1 MLLELQYPFDSEFI
15 LKKSK
20 SLKRRLLE
28 ENTARIKKKIA
39 VLGGSTT
46 HDMLLELQYPFDSE
60 FILKKSKSLKRRLLE
75 ENTARIKKKIAVLGG
90 STTHDVVRILELF
103 LLNQGIEPEFYESE
117 YGMYW
122 EDAMFGNEELNA
134 FAPDMIYIHTS
145 LRNLRSFPEPSD
157 SREAVEEKLAAE
169 YGAMFGNEELNA
181 FAPDMIYI
189 HTSLRNLRSFP
200 EPSDSREAVEE
211 KLAAEYGRFET
222 MWEKLAQE
230 RQCPV
235 IQNNFEYPY
244 FRLMGNQDGADIH
257 GRTYY
262 VNEMNRRF
270 AAYAQEHQNFF
281 INDINYQSAVYGLDE
296 WSAPEYWHM
305 YKYSLCLKAIP
316 WLAHNVANIVK
327 SVFGKNKKS
336 LVLDLDNTLWG
347 GIVGDD
353 GPENLEIGQE
363 NKKSLVLDLDN
374 TLWGGIV
381 GDDGPENLEIGQE
394 TNMGQVFAEFQSYV
408 KLLKDYG
415 VMLNVAS
422 KNEEENALAGLNHP
436 AGVLRPDDFLLIKA
450 NWEPKSLD
458 YGVMLNVASKNEEEN
473 ALAGLNHPAGVLR
486 PDDFLLIKA
495 NWEPKSLNIEQIAQQ
510 LNILPDSL
518 VFADDNPA
526 EREIVRQQTAGVTAP
541 EIGRPEDYIR
551 VLDRG
556 GYFEVTSLSDDDRK
570 RNEMYQANLK
580 REQQQASFADYADYL
595 RSLEMTGVVRP
606 FEPVYMGRIAQLT
619 NKSNQFN
626 LTTQRFTQAQIE
638 QMAADEKYI
647 TLYGKLADKFGD
659 NGVVSV
665 VIAEKDGNCAHIRLW
680 LMSCRVL
687 KRDMELAML
696 DGLAETAPISVCG

>member
-20 SLKRRLLE
+20 SLKRRL
-28 ENTARIKKKIA
+28 
-39 VLGGSTT
+39 
-46 HDMLLELQYPFDSE
+46 M
-60 FILKKSKSLKRRLLE
+60 E

-145 LRNLRSFPEPSD
+145 LRNLRSFPES
-157 SREAVEEKLAAE
+157 
-169 YGAMFGNEELNA
+169 
-181 FAPDMIYI
+181 
-189 HTSLRNLRSFP
+189 
-200 EPSDSREAVEE
+200 SDSREAVEE

-305 YKYSLCLKAIP
+305 YKYSLCLEAIP

-363 NKKSLVLDLDN
+363 
-374 TLWGGIV
+374 
-381 GDDGPENLEIGQE
+381 

-408 KLLKDYG
+408 KLLK
-415 VMLNVAS
+415 
-422 KNEEENALAGLNHP
+422 
-436 AGVLRPDDFLLIKA
+436 
-450 NWEPKSLD
+450 D

-638 QMAADEKYI
+638 QIAADEKYI

-696 DGLAETAPISVCG
+696 DGLAERCLAEGISTLYGYYYPTAKNNMVREFYGQLGFERISEDEAGNTGWKLSLTGYENKNHVIEVEN

>member
-28 ENTARIKKKIA
+28 ENT
-39 VLGGSTT
+39 V
-46 HDMLLELQYPFDSE
+46 
-60 FILKKSKSLKRRLLE
+60 
-75 ENTARIKKKIAVLGG
+75 RIKKKIAVLGG

-157 SREAVEEKLAAE
+157 SREE
-169 YGAMFGNEELNA
+169 
-181 FAPDMIYI
+181 
-189 HTSLRNLRSFP
+189 
-200 EPSDSREAVEE
+200 VEE

-270 AAYAQEHQNFF
+270 AVYAQEHQNFF

-363 NKKSLVLDLDN
+363 
-374 TLWGGIV
+374 
-381 GDDGPENLEIGQE
+381 

-408 KLLKDYG
+408 KLLK
-415 VMLNVAS
+415 
-422 KNEEENALAGLNHP
+422 
-436 AGVLRPDDFLLIKA
+436 
-450 NWEPKSLD
+450 D

-595 RSLEMTGVVRP
+595 RSLEMTGVVRA

-696 DGLAETAPISVCG
+696 DGLAERCLAEGISTLYGYYYPTAKNNMVREFYGQLGFERISEDEAGNTGWKLSLTGYENKNHVIEVEN

>member
-1 MLLELQYPFDSEFI
+1 
-15 LKKSK
+15 
-20 SLKRRLLE
+20 
-28 ENTARIKKKIA
+28 
-39 VLGGSTT
+39 
-46 HDMLLELQYPFDSE
+46 MLLELQYPFDSE

-157 SREAVEEKLAAE
+157 SREAVEEKLE
-169 YGAMFGNEELNA
+169 
-181 FAPDMIYI
+181 
-189 HTSLRNLRSFP
+189 
-200 EPSDSREAVEE
+200 
-211 KLAAEYGRFET
+211 AEYGRFET

-363 NKKSLVLDLDN
+363 
-374 TLWGGIV
+374 
-381 GDDGPENLEIGQE
+381 

-450 NWEPKSLD
+450 NWEPKSL
-458 YGVMLNVASKNEEEN
+458 
-473 ALAGLNHPAGVLR
+473 
-486 PDDFLLIKA
+486 
-495 NWEPKSLNIEQIAQQ
+495 NIEQIAHQ

-696 DGLAETAPISVCG
+696 DGLAERCLAEGISTLYGYYYPTAKNNMVREFYGQLGFERISEDEAGNTGWKLSLTGYENKNHVIEVEN

>member
-1 MLLELQYPFDSEFI
+1 
-15 LKKSK
+15 
-20 SLKRRLLE
+20 
-28 ENTARIKKKIA
+28 
-39 VLGGSTT
+39 
-46 HDMLLELQYPFDSE
+46 MLLELQYPFDSE

-122 EDAMFGNEELNA
+122 ED
-134 FAPDMIYIHTS
+134 
-145 LRNLRSFPEPSD
+145 
-157 SREAVEEKLAAE
+157 
-169 YGAMFGNEELNA
+169 AMFGNEELNA

-363 NKKSLVLDLDN
+363 
-374 TLWGGIV
+374 
-381 GDDGPENLEIGQE
+381 

-408 KLLKDYG
+408 KLLK
-415 VMLNVAS
+415 
-422 KNEEENALAGLNHP
+422 
-436 AGVLRPDDFLLIKA
+436 
-450 NWEPKSLD
+450 D

-580 REQQQASFADYADYL
+580 REQQQASYADYADYL
-595 RSLEMTGVVRP
+595 RSLEMTGVVRA

-665 VIAEKDGNCAHIRLW
+665 VIAEKNGDCAHIRLW

-696 DGLAETAPISVCG
+696 DGLAERCLAEGISTLYGYYYPTAKNNMVREFYGQLGFERISEDEAGNTGWKLSLTGYENKNHVIEVEN

>member
-20 SLKRRLLE
+20 SLKRRL
-28 ENTARIKKKIA
+28 
-39 VLGGSTT
+39 
-46 HDMLLELQYPFDSE
+46 M
-60 FILKKSKSLKRRLLE
+60 E

-122 EDAMFGNEELNA
+122 ED
-134 FAPDMIYIHTS
+134 
-145 LRNLRSFPEPSD
+145 
-157 SREAVEEKLAAE
+157 
-169 YGAMFGNEELNA
+169 AMFGNEELNA

-363 NKKSLVLDLDN
+363 
-374 TLWGGIV
+374 
-381 GDDGPENLEIGQE
+381 

-450 NWEPKSLD
+450 NWEPKSL
-458 YGVMLNVASKNEEEN
+458 
-473 ALAGLNHPAGVLR
+473 
-486 PDDFLLIKA
+486 
-495 NWEPKSLNIEQIAQQ
+495 NIEQIAHQ

-665 VIAEKDGNCAHIRLW
+665 VIAEKNGDCAHIRLW

-696 DGLAETAPISVCG
+696 DGLAERCLAEGISTLYGYYYPTAKNNMVREFYGQLGFERISEDEAGNTGWKLSLTGYENKNHVIEVEN

>member
-28 ENTARIKKKIA
+28 ENT
-39 VLGGSTT
+39 V
-46 HDMLLELQYPFDSE
+46 
-60 FILKKSKSLKRRLLE
+60 
-75 ENTARIKKKIAVLGG
+75 RIKKKIAVLGG

-157 SREAVEEKLAAE
+157 SREE
-169 YGAMFGNEELNA
+169 
-181 FAPDMIYI
+181 
-189 HTSLRNLRSFP
+189 
-200 EPSDSREAVEE
+200 VEE

-270 AAYAQEHQNFF
+270 AVYAQEHQNFF

-363 NKKSLVLDLDN
+363 
-374 TLWGGIV
+374 
-381 GDDGPENLEIGQE
+381 

-408 KLLKDYG
+408 KLLK
-415 VMLNVAS
+415 
-422 KNEEENALAGLNHP
+422 
-436 AGVLRPDDFLLIKA
+436 
-450 NWEPKSLD
+450 D

-665 VIAEKDGNCAHIRLW
+665 VVAEKDGDCAHIRLW

-696 DGLAETAPISVCG
+696 DGLAERCLAEGISTLYGYYYPTAKNNMVREFYGQLGFERISEDEAGNTGWKLSLTGYENKNHVIEVEN

>member
-1 MLLELQYPFDSEFI
+1 
-15 LKKSK
+15 
-20 SLKRRLLE
+20 
-28 ENTARIKKKIA
+28 
-39 VLGGSTT
+39 
-46 HDMLLELQYPFDSE
+46 MLLELQYPFDSE

-122 EDAMFGNEELNA
+122 ED
-134 FAPDMIYIHTS
+134 
-145 LRNLRSFPEPSD
+145 
-157 SREAVEEKLAAE
+157 
-169 YGAMFGNEELNA
+169 AMFGNEELNA

-363 NKKSLVLDLDN
+363 
-374 TLWGGIV
+374 
-381 GDDGPENLEIGQE
+381 

-408 KLLKDYG
+408 KLLK
-415 VMLNVAS
+415 
-422 KNEEENALAGLNHP
+422 
-436 AGVLRPDDFLLIKA
+436 
-450 NWEPKSLD
+450 D

-665 VIAEKDGNCAHIRLW
+665 VIAEKDGDCAHIRLW

-696 DGLAETAPISVCG
+696 DGLTERCLAEGISTLYGYYYPTAKNNMVREFYGQLGFERISEDEAGNTGWKLSLAGYENKNHVIEVEN

>member
-20 SLKRRLLE
+20 SLKRRL
-28 ENTARIKKKIA
+28 
-39 VLGGSTT
+39 
-46 HDMLLELQYPFDSE
+46 M
-60 FILKKSKSLKRRLLE
+60 E

-122 EDAMFGNEELNA
+122 ED
-134 FAPDMIYIHTS
+134 
-145 LRNLRSFPEPSD
+145 
-157 SREAVEEKLAAE
+157 
-169 YGAMFGNEELNA
+169 AMFGNEELNA

-363 NKKSLVLDLDN
+363 
-374 TLWGGIV
+374 
-381 GDDGPENLEIGQE
+381 
-394 TNMGQVFAEFQSYV
+394 TNMGQVFAAFQSYV
-408 KLLKDYG
+408 KLL
-415 VMLNVAS
+415 
-422 KNEEENALAGLNHP
+422 
-436 AGVLRPDDFLLIKA
+436 I
-450 NWEPKSLD
+450 D

-696 DGLAETAPISVCG
+696 DGLAERCLAEGISTLYGYYYPTAKNNMVREFYGQLGFERISEDEAGNTGWKLSLTGYENKNHVIEVEN

>member
-1 MLLELQYPFDSEFI
+1 
-15 LKKSK
+15 
-20 SLKRRLLE
+20 
-28 ENTARIKKKIA
+28 
-39 VLGGSTT
+39 
-46 HDMLLELQYPFDSE
+46 MLLELQYPFDSE

-122 EDAMFGNEELNA
+122 ED
-134 FAPDMIYIHTS
+134 
-145 LRNLRSFPEPSD
+145 
-157 SREAVEEKLAAE
+157 
-169 YGAMFGNEELNA
+169 AMFGNEELNA

-363 NKKSLVLDLDN
+363 
-374 TLWGGIV
+374 
-381 GDDGPENLEIGQE
+381 

-450 NWEPKSLD
+450 NWEPKSL
-458 YGVMLNVASKNEEEN
+458 
-473 ALAGLNHPAGVLR
+473 
-486 PDDFLLIKA
+486 
-495 NWEPKSLNIEQIAQQ
+495 NIEQIAHQ

-595 RSLEMTGVVRP
+595 RSLEMMGVVRP

-696 DGLAETAPISVCG
+696 DGLAERCLAEGISTLYGYYYPTAKNNMVREFYGQLGFERISEDEAGNTGWKFSLTGYENKNHVIEVEN

>member
-1 MLLELQYPFDSEFI
+1 
-15 LKKSK
+15 
-20 SLKRRLLE
+20 
-28 ENTARIKKKIA
+28 
-39 VLGGSTT
+39 
-46 HDMLLELQYPFDSE
+46 MLLELQYPFDSE

-122 EDAMFGNEELNA
+122 ED
-134 FAPDMIYIHTS
+134 
-145 LRNLRSFPEPSD
+145 
-157 SREAVEEKLAAE
+157 
-169 YGAMFGNEELNA
+169 AMFGNEELNA

-363 NKKSLVLDLDN
+363 
-374 TLWGGIV
+374 
-381 GDDGPENLEIGQE
+381 

-408 KLLKDYG
+408 KLLK
-415 VMLNVAS
+415 
-422 KNEEENALAGLNHP
+422 
-436 AGVLRPDDFLLIKA
+436 
-450 NWEPKSLD
+450 D

-595 RSLEMTGVVRP
+595 RSLEMTGVVRA

-696 DGLAETAPISVCG
+696 DGLAERCLAEGISTLYGYYYPTAKNNMVREFYGQLGFERISEDEAGNTGWKLSLTGYENKNHVIEVEN

>member
-28 ENTARIKKKIA
+28 ENT
-39 VLGGSTT
+39 
-46 HDMLLELQYPFDSE
+46 P
-60 FILKKSKSLKRRLLE
+60 
-75 ENTARIKKKIAVLGG
+75 RIKKKIAVLGG

-122 EDAMFGNEELNA
+122 EDAMFGSKELND
-134 FAPDMIYIHTS
+134 FAPDLIYIHTNI
-145 LRNLRSFPEPSD
+145 RNLKSFPEPGD
-157 SREAVEEKLAAE
+157 SK
-169 YGAMFGNEELNA
+169 
-181 FAPDMIYI
+181 
-189 HTSLRNLRSFP
+189 
-200 EPSDSREAVEE
+200 EAVEE
-211 KLAAEYGRFET
+211 KLAAEYGRFES
-222 MWEKLAQE
+222 MWEKLAQDWH
-230 RQCPV
+230 CPV

-244 FRLMGNQDGADIH
+244 FRLMGNQDGADVH
-257 GRTYY
+257 GRTFY

-270 AAYAQEHQNFF
+270 AAYAQGHPNFF
-281 INDINYQSAVYGLDE
+281 LNDINYQSAVYGLDE

-327 SVFGKNKKS
+327 SIFGKNKKS

-363 NKKSLVLDLDN
+363 
-374 TLWGGIV
+374 T
-381 GDDGPENLEIGQE
+381 NL
-394 TNMGQVFAEFQSYV
+394 GQVFAEFQSYV

-450 NWEPKSLD
+450 NWEPKS
-458 YGVMLNVASKNEEEN
+458 
-473 ALAGLNHPAGVLR
+473 
-486 PDDFLLIKA
+486 I
-495 NWEPKSLNIEQIAQQ
+495 NIEQIAKQ

-580 REQQQASFADYADYL
+580 REQQQASFADYAEYL
-595 RSLEMTGVVRP
+595 RSLEMRGVIRA

-638 QMAADEKYI
+638 QMAADKKYI
-647 TLYGKLADKFGD
+647 TLYGKLEDKFGD

-665 VIAEKDGNCAHIRLW
+665 VIAEKDGTSAHIRLW

-696 DGLAETAPISVCG
+696 DGLAGRCLSEGIETLYGYYYPTAKNNMVREFYGQLGFEKLAEDKEGNTEWKLSLAGYENKNHVIEVEN

>member
-20 SLKRRLLE
+20 SLKRRL
-28 ENTARIKKKIA
+28 
-39 VLGGSTT
+39 
-46 HDMLLELQYPFDSE
+46 M
-60 FILKKSKSLKRRLLE
+60 E

-90 STTHDVVRILELF
+90 STTHDVIRILELF

-134 FAPDMIYIHTS
+134 FAPDI
-145 LRNLRSFPEPSD
+145 
-157 SREAVEEKLAAE
+157 
-169 YGAMFGNEELNA
+169 
-181 FAPDMIYI
+181 IYI

-327 SVFGKNKKS
+327 SIFGK
-336 LVLDLDNTLWG
+336 
-347 GIVGDD
+347 
-353 GPENLEIGQE
+353 

-408 KLLKDYG
+408 KLLK
-415 VMLNVAS
+415 
-422 KNEEENALAGLNHP
+422 
-436 AGVLRPDDFLLIKA
+436 
-450 NWEPKSLD
+450 D

-665 VIAEKDGNCAHIRLW
+665 VIAEKDGDCAHIRLW

-696 DGLAETAPISVCG
+696 DGLAERCLAEGIGTLYGYYYPTAKNNMVREFYGQLGFERISEDEAGNTGWKLSLTGYENKNHVIEVEN

>member
-28 ENTARIKKKIA
+28 ENT
-39 VLGGSTT
+39 
-46 HDMLLELQYPFDSE
+46 P
-60 FILKKSKSLKRRLLE
+60 
-75 ENTARIKKKIAVLGG
+75 RIKKKIAVLGG

-122 EDAMFGNEELNA
+122 EDAMFGSKELND
-134 FAPDMIYIHTS
+134 FAPDLIYIHTNI
-145 LRNLRSFPEPSD
+145 RNLKSFPEPGD
-157 SREAVEEKLAAE
+157 SK
-169 YGAMFGNEELNA
+169 
-181 FAPDMIYI
+181 
-189 HTSLRNLRSFP
+189 
-200 EPSDSREAVEE
+200 EAVEE
-211 KLAAEYGRFET
+211 KLAAEYGRFES
-222 MWEKLAQE
+222 MWEKLAQDWH
-230 RQCPV
+230 CPV

-244 FRLMGNQDGADIH
+244 FRLMGNQDGADVH
-257 GRTYY
+257 GRTFY

-270 AAYAQEHQNFF
+270 AAYAQGHPNFF
-281 INDINYQSAVYGLDE
+281 LNDINYQSAVYGLDE

-327 SVFGKNKKS
+327 SIFGK
-336 LVLDLDNTLWG
+336 
-347 GIVGDD
+347 
-353 GPENLEIGQE
+353 

-450 NWEPKSLD
+450 NWEPKS
-458 YGVMLNVASKNEEEN
+458 
-473 ALAGLNHPAGVLR
+473 
-486 PDDFLLIKA
+486 I
-495 NWEPKSLNIEQIAQQ
+495 NIEQIAKQ

-580 REQQQASFADYADYL
+580 REQQQASFADYAEYL
-595 RSLEMTGVVRP
+595 RSLEMRGVIRA

-619 NKSNQFN
+619 NKRNQFN

-638 QMAADEKYI
+638 QMAADKKYI
-647 TLYGKLADKFGD
+647 TLYGKLEDKFGD

-665 VIAEKDGNCAHIRLW
+665 VIAEKDGTSAHIRLW

-696 DGLAETAPISVCG
+696 DGLAGRCLAEGIETLYGYYYPTAKNNMVREFYGQLGFEKLAEDKEGNTEWKLSLAGYENKNHVIEVEN

>member
-20 SLKRRLLE
+20 SLKRRL
-28 ENTARIKKKIA
+28 
-39 VLGGSTT
+39 
-46 HDMLLELQYPFDSE
+46 M
-60 FILKKSKSLKRRLLE
+60 E

-122 EDAMFGNEELNA
+122 ED
-134 FAPDMIYIHTS
+134 
-145 LRNLRSFPEPSD
+145 
-157 SREAVEEKLAAE
+157 
-169 YGAMFGNEELNA
+169 AMFGNEELNA

-363 NKKSLVLDLDN
+363 
-374 TLWGGIV
+374 
-381 GDDGPENLEIGQE
+381 

-408 KLLKDYG
+408 KLLK
-415 VMLNVAS
+415 
-422 KNEEENALAGLNHP
+422 
-436 AGVLRPDDFLLIKA
+436 
-450 NWEPKSLD
+450 D

-595 RSLEMTGVVRP
+595 RSLEMMGVVRP

-696 DGLAETAPISVCG
+696 DGLAERCLAEGISTLYGYYYPTAKNNMVREFYGQLGFERISEDEAGNTGWKLSLTGYENKNHVIEVEN

>member
-1 MLLELQYPFDSEFI
+1 M
-15 LKKSK
+15 KKVK
-20 SLKRRLLE
+20 
-28 ENTARIKKKIA
+28 
-39 VLGGSTT
+39 
-46 HDMLLELQYPFDSE
+46 
-60 FILKKSKSLKRRLLE
+60 
-75 ENTARIKKKIAVLGG
+75 
-90 STTHDVVRILELF
+90 
-103 LLNQGIEPEFYESE
+103 
-117 YGMYW
+117 
-122 EDAMFGNEELNA
+122 
-134 FAPDMIYIHTS
+134 
-145 LRNLRSFPEPSD
+145 
-157 SREAVEEKLAAE
+157 
-169 YGAMFGNEELNA
+169 
-181 FAPDMIYI
+181 
-189 HTSLRNLRSFP
+189 
-200 EPSDSREAVEE
+200 
-211 KLAAEYGRFET
+211 
-222 MWEKLAQE
+222 
-230 RQCPV
+230 
-235 IQNNFEYPY
+235 
-244 FRLMGNQDGADIH
+244 
-257 GRTYY
+257 YY

-270 AAYAQEHQNFF
+270 AVYAQEHQNFF

-363 NKKSLVLDLDN
+363 
-374 TLWGGIV
+374 
-381 GDDGPENLEIGQE
+381 

-408 KLLKDYG
+408 KLLK
-415 VMLNVAS
+415 
-422 KNEEENALAGLNHP
+422 
-436 AGVLRPDDFLLIKA
+436 
-450 NWEPKSLD
+450 D

-696 DGLAETAPISVCG
+696 DGLAERCLAEGISTLYGYYYPTAKNNMVREFYGQLGFERISEDEAGNTGWKLSLTGYENKNHVIEVEN

>member
-1 MLLELQYPFDSEFI
+1 
-15 LKKSK
+15 
-20 SLKRRLLE
+20 
-28 ENTARIKKKIA
+28 
-39 VLGGSTT
+39 
-46 HDMLLELQYPFDSE
+46 MLLELQYPFDSE

-157 SREAVEEKLAAE
+157 SREAVEEKLA
-169 YGAMFGNEELNA
+169 
-181 FAPDMIYI
+181 
-189 HTSLRNLRSFP
+189 T
-200 EPSDSREAVEE
+200 
-211 KLAAEYGRFET
+211 EYGRFET

-363 NKKSLVLDLDN
+363 
-374 TLWGGIV
+374 
-381 GDDGPENLEIGQE
+381 

-408 KLLKDYG
+408 KLLK
-415 VMLNVAS
+415 
-422 KNEEENALAGLNHP
+422 
-436 AGVLRPDDFLLIKA
+436 
-450 NWEPKSLD
+450 D

-665 VIAEKDGNCAHIRLW
+665 VIAEKNGNCAHIRLW

-696 DGLAETAPISVCG
+696 DGLAERCLAEGISTLYGYYYPTAKNNMVREFYGQLGFERISEDEAGNTGWKFSLTGYENKNHVIEVEN

>member
-1 MLLELQYPFDSEFI
+1 
-15 LKKSK
+15 
-20 SLKRRLLE
+20 
-28 ENTARIKKKIA
+28 
-39 VLGGSTT
+39 
-46 HDMLLELQYPFDSE
+46 MLLELQYPFDSE

-122 EDAMFGNEELNA
+122 ED
-134 FAPDMIYIHTS
+134 
-145 LRNLRSFPEPSD
+145 
-157 SREAVEEKLAAE
+157 
-169 YGAMFGNEELNA
+169 AMFGNEELNA

-363 NKKSLVLDLDN
+363 
-374 TLWGGIV
+374 
-381 GDDGPENLEIGQE
+381 

-408 KLLKDYG
+408 KLLK
-415 VMLNVAS
+415 
-422 KNEEENALAGLNHP
+422 
-436 AGVLRPDDFLLIKA
+436 
-450 NWEPKSLD
+450 D

-526 EREIVRQQTAGVTAP
+526 DREIVRQQTAGVTAP

-665 VIAEKDGNCAHIRLW
+665 VIAEKNGDCAHIRLW

-696 DGLAETAPISVCG
+696 DGLAERCLAEGISTLYGYYYPTAKNNMVREFYGQLGFERISEDEAGNTGWKLSLTGYENKNHVIEVEN

>member
-20 SLKRRLLE
+20 SLKRRL
-28 ENTARIKKKIA
+28 
-39 VLGGSTT
+39 
-46 HDMLLELQYPFDSE
+46 M
-60 FILKKSKSLKRRLLE
+60 E

-122 EDAMFGNEELNA
+122 ED
-134 FAPDMIYIHTS
+134 
-145 LRNLRSFPEPSD
+145 
-157 SREAVEEKLAAE
+157 
-169 YGAMFGNEELNA
+169 AMFGNEELNA

-363 NKKSLVLDLDN
+363 
-374 TLWGGIV
+374 
-381 GDDGPENLEIGQE
+381 

-408 KLLKDYG
+408 KLLK
-415 VMLNVAS
+415 
-422 KNEEENALAGLNHP
+422 
-436 AGVLRPDDFLLIKA
+436 
-450 NWEPKSLD
+450 D

-580 REQQQASFADYADYL
+580 REQQQASYADYADYL
-595 RSLEMTGVVRP
+595 RSLEMTGVVRA

-696 DGLAETAPISVCG
+696 DGLAERCLAEGISTLYGYYYPTAKNNMVREFYGQLGFERISEDEAGNTGWKLSLTGYENKNHVIEVEN

>member
-1 MLLELQYPFDSEFI
+1 
-15 LKKSK
+15 
-20 SLKRRLLE
+20 
-28 ENTARIKKKIA
+28 
-39 VLGGSTT
+39 
-46 HDMLLELQYPFDSE
+46 MLLELQYPFDSE

-157 SREAVEEKLAAE
+157 SREE
-169 YGAMFGNEELNA
+169 
-181 FAPDMIYI
+181 
-189 HTSLRNLRSFP
+189 
-200 EPSDSREAVEE
+200 VEE

-363 NKKSLVLDLDN
+363 
-374 TLWGGIV
+374 
-381 GDDGPENLEIGQE
+381 

-450 NWEPKSLD
+450 NWEPKSL
-458 YGVMLNVASKNEEEN
+458 
-473 ALAGLNHPAGVLR
+473 
-486 PDDFLLIKA
+486 
-495 NWEPKSLNIEQIAQQ
+495 NIEQIAHQ

-696 DGLAETAPISVCG
+696 DGLAERCLAEGISTLYGYYYPTAKNNMVREFYGQLGFERISEDEAGNTGWKLSLTGYENKNHVIEVEN

>member
-1 MLLELQYPFDSEFI
+1 
-15 LKKSK
+15 
-20 SLKRRLLE
+20 
-28 ENTARIKKKIA
+28 
-39 VLGGSTT
+39 
-46 HDMLLELQYPFDSE
+46 MLLELQYPFDSE

-122 EDAMFGNEELNA
+122 ED
-134 FAPDMIYIHTS
+134 
-145 LRNLRSFPEPSD
+145 
-157 SREAVEEKLAAE
+157 
-169 YGAMFGNEELNA
+169 AMFGNEELNA

-363 NKKSLVLDLDN
+363 
-374 TLWGGIV
+374 
-381 GDDGPENLEIGQE
+381 

-408 KLLKDYG
+408 KLLK
-415 VMLNVAS
+415 
-422 KNEEENALAGLNHP
+422 
-436 AGVLRPDDFLLIKA
+436 
-450 NWEPKSLD
+450 D

-665 VIAEKDGNCAHIRLW
+665 VIAEKEGDCAHIRLW

-696 DGLAETAPISVCG
+696 DGLAERCLAEGISTLYGYYYPTAKNNMVREFYGQLGFERISEDEAGNTGWKLSLTGYENKNHVIEVEN

>member
-20 SLKRRLLE
+20 SLK
-28 ENTARIKKKIA
+28 
-39 VLGGSTT
+39 
-46 HDMLLELQYPFDSE
+46 H
-60 FILKKSKSLKRRLLE
+60 RLLE

-122 EDAMFGNEELNA
+122 ED
-134 FAPDMIYIHTS
+134 
-145 LRNLRSFPEPSD
+145 
-157 SREAVEEKLAAE
+157 
-169 YGAMFGNEELNA
+169 AMFGNEELNA

-363 NKKSLVLDLDN
+363 
-374 TLWGGIV
+374 
-381 GDDGPENLEIGQE
+381 

-450 NWEPKSLD
+450 NWEPKSL
-458 YGVMLNVASKNEEEN
+458 
-473 ALAGLNHPAGVLR
+473 
-486 PDDFLLIKA
+486 
-495 NWEPKSLNIEQIAQQ
+495 NIEQIAHQ

-665 VIAEKDGNCAHIRLW
+665 VIAEKNGDCAHIRLW

-696 DGLAETAPISVCG
+696 DGLAERCLAEGISTLYGYYYPTAKNNMVREFYGQLGFERISEDEAGNTGWKLSLTGYENKNHVIEVEN

>member
-1 MLLELQYPFDSEFI
+1 
-15 LKKSK
+15 
-20 SLKRRLLE
+20 
-28 ENTARIKKKIA
+28 
-39 VLGGSTT
+39 
-46 HDMLLELQYPFDSE
+46 MLLELQYPFDSE

-122 EDAMFGNEELNA
+122 ED
-134 FAPDMIYIHTS
+134 
-145 LRNLRSFPEPSD
+145 
-157 SREAVEEKLAAE
+157 
-169 YGAMFGNEELNA
+169 AMFGNEELNA

-316 WLAHNVANIVK
+316 WLAHNVANLVK
-327 SVFGKNKKS
+327 SVFGK
-336 LVLDLDNTLWG
+336 
-347 GIVGDD
+347 
-353 GPENLEIGQE
+353 

-408 KLLKDYG
+408 KLLK
-415 VMLNVAS
+415 
-422 KNEEENALAGLNHP
+422 
-436 AGVLRPDDFLLIKA
+436 
-450 NWEPKSLD
+450 D

-595 RSLEMTGVVRP
+595 RSLEMMGVVRP

-665 VIAEKDGNCAHIRLW
+665 VIAEKNGDCAHIRLW

-696 DGLAETAPISVCG
+696 DGLAERCLAEGISTLYGYYYPTAKNNMVREFYGQLGFERISEDEAGNTGWKLSLTGYENKNHVIEVEN

>member
-1 MLLELQYPFDSEFI
+1 
-15 LKKSK
+15 
-20 SLKRRLLE
+20 
-28 ENTARIKKKIA
+28 
-39 VLGGSTT
+39 
-46 HDMLLELQYPFDSE
+46 MLLELQYPFDSE

-122 EDAMFGNEELNA
+122 ED
-134 FAPDMIYIHTS
+134 
-145 LRNLRSFPEPSD
+145 
-157 SREAVEEKLAAE
+157 
-169 YGAMFGNEELNA
+169 AMFGNEELNA

-316 WLAHNVANIVK
+316 WLAHNIANIVK
-327 SVFGKNKKS
+327 SVFGK
-336 LVLDLDNTLWG
+336 
-347 GIVGDD
+347 
-353 GPENLEIGQE
+353 

-408 KLLKDYG
+408 KLLK
-415 VMLNVAS
+415 
-422 KNEEENALAGLNHP
+422 
-436 AGVLRPDDFLLIKA
+436 
-450 NWEPKSLD
+450 D

-696 DGLAETAPISVCG
+696 DGLAERCLAEGISTLYGYYYPTAKNNMVREFYGQLGFERISEDEAGNTGWKLSLTGYENKNHVIEVEN

>member
-1 MLLELQYPFDSEFI
+1 
-15 LKKSK
+15 
-20 SLKRRLLE
+20 
-28 ENTARIKKKIA
+28 
-39 VLGGSTT
+39 
-46 HDMLLELQYPFDSE
+46 MLLELQYPFDSE

-122 EDAMFGNEELNA
+122 ED
-134 FAPDMIYIHTS
+134 
-145 LRNLRSFPEPSD
+145 
-157 SREAVEEKLAAE
+157 
-169 YGAMFGNEELNA
+169 AMFGNEELNA

-363 NKKSLVLDLDN
+363 
-374 TLWGGIV
+374 
-381 GDDGPENLEIGQE
+381 

-408 KLLKDYG
+408 KLLK
-415 VMLNVAS
+415 
-422 KNEEENALAGLNHP
+422 
-436 AGVLRPDDFLLIKA
+436 
-450 NWEPKSLD
+450 D

-638 QMAADEKYI
+638 QMSADEKYI

-665 VIAEKDGNCAHIRLW
+665 VIAEKDGDCAHIRLW

-696 DGLAETAPISVCG
+696 DGLAERCLAEGISTLYGYYYPTAKNNMVREFYGQLGFERISEDEAGNTGWKLSLTGYENKNHVIEVEN

>member
-20 SLKRRLLE
+20 SLKRRL
-28 ENTARIKKKIA
+28 
-39 VLGGSTT
+39 
-46 HDMLLELQYPFDSE
+46 M
-60 FILKKSKSLKRRLLE
+60 E

-122 EDAMFGNEELNA
+122 ED
-134 FAPDMIYIHTS
+134 
-145 LRNLRSFPEPSD
+145 
-157 SREAVEEKLAAE
+157 
-169 YGAMFGNEELNA
+169 AMFGNEELNA

-270 AAYAQEHQNFF
+270 AVYAQEHQNFF

-363 NKKSLVLDLDN
+363 
-374 TLWGGIV
+374 
-381 GDDGPENLEIGQE
+381 

-408 KLLKDYG
+408 KLLK
-415 VMLNVAS
+415 
-422 KNEEENALAGLNHP
+422 
-436 AGVLRPDDFLLIKA
+436 
-450 NWEPKSLD
+450 D

-595 RSLEMTGVVRP
+595 RSLEMTGVVRA

-696 DGLAETAPISVCG
+696 DGLAERCLAEGISTLYGYYYPTAKNNMVREFYGQLGFERISEDEAGNTGWKLSLTGYENKNHVIEVEN